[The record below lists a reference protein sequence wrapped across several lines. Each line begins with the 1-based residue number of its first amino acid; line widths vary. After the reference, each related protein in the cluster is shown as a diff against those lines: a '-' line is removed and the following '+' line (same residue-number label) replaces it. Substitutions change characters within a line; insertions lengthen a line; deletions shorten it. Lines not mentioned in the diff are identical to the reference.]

1 MFYRN
6 LYAIENELGRIR
18 TYKFAR
24 RTIDLDL
31 LLSLDITF
39 KGANFFLPHKEAFKR
54 MFFVVPAMEALQ
66 SAGWPI
72 PHRLIKARAQCG
84 QWYLRPLSNLVS
96 ECDLEPWHKDDFK
109 PNAK

>member
-1 MFYRN
+1 VIAAQASLEPLSFYRY
-6 LYAIENELGRIR
+6 LYAIEKEFGRIR

-39 KGANFFLPHKEAFKR
+39 NGTNFFLPHQEAFKR
-54 MFFVVPAMEALQ
+54 MFFVVPAIEALQ

-72 PHRLIKARAQCG
+72 PLRLIKRRAAG
-84 QWYLRPLSNLVS
+84 GPWYLRPV
-96 ECDLEPWHKDDFK
+96 
-109 PNAK
+109 AKRL